1 MLSSFNFFVTK
12 PLASKGFGIHKAD
25 ANEFPLG
32 KGRLKEKLEPGK
44 AEGAEFQVAP
54 STPFPCARS
63 CSHTVHFI
71 SHSSRLCQKAPF
83 SITHLY

>member
-32 KGRLKEKLEPGK
+32 KGRLKEKLEPEK
-44 AEGAEFQVAP
+44 AEGA
-54 STPFPCARS
+54 
-63 CSHTVHFI
+63 
-71 SHSSRLCQKAPF
+71 
-83 SITHLY
+83 